1 LGINNA
7 GEVVGNYAAAD
18 GYVRSFSFS
27 NGLATDLLGALA
39 TSSSSSANGI
49 NDAGQVVGSYS
60 PGNSGPPHAFI
71 YSNGQIADLG
81 TLGGSYSSSVGI
93 AINNVEQVAGTST
106 TFYGATHAFLY
117 NNGQMAD
124 LGTLPG
130 YSESSASAINK
141 LGQVTGSL
149 YSDPLSGLPSHAFLY
164 SNGQMIDLGTLGG
177 SYSFGAGI
185 NDAGQVVGWSTTS
198 NGVVHAFLYSD
209 GTMTDLNSLVDPGSE
224 VLSQANAINDEGQ
237 IVAGAYLLAPIA
249 TSVPEPGTLGL
260 LGGALTGL
268 GLWAGVRK
276 LALSGHAGL

>member
-1 LGINNA
+1 MDLGTLGGPGPSYALGINNA

-106 TFYGATHAFLY
+106 TFYGATHAF
-117 NNGQMAD
+117 
-124 LGTLPG
+124 
-130 YSESSASAINK
+130 
-141 LGQVTGSL
+141 
-149 YSDPLSGLPSHAFLY
+149 
-164 SNGQMIDLGTLGG
+164 
-177 SYSFGAGI
+177 
-185 NDAGQVVGWSTTS
+185 STT
-198 NGVVHAFLYSD
+198 
-209 GTMTDLNSLVDPGSE
+209 TDRWRILV
-224 VLSQANAINDEGQ
+224 LCRAILK
-237 IVAGAYLLAPIA
+237 AAPPPS
-249 TSVPEPGTLGL
+249 TS
-260 LGGALTGL
+260 
-268 GLWAGVRK
+268 WDR
-276 LALSGHAGL
+276 